1 MSGHGIFRKNRV
13 RNGRV
18 PRATPPFLAR
28 PQTLVLAAV
37 HRIPADGPR
46 EMRYRGK
53 GGTAADQGTMQRN
66 RAPRSVRETIE
77 EKSRTRPLFKS
88 WPEIVRRVR
97 GATDLRLFLDFDGT
111 LVDFRSRPDQVSMD
125 EEMRDALGKLAAH
138 PIVHTT
144 LISGRRRASLMEYV
158 TLPGVQLFGL
168 YGWEKNDASPS
179 ALRQILRV
187 RVLLA
192 ELPHE
197 APGIYIE
204 DKELTLAVHFR
215 EAAPPAARTARAWLR
230 RLILRFP
237 GLRIIRSSNVWEVV
251 PRDIRGKGVAVR
263 AILRG
268 VPPPYLPIYVGD
280 DLTDEPPFAV
290 LREGITVL
298 VGPLRRTK
306 ARYHLRDTNEVCLF
320 LQRLEAEL
328 P

>member
-268 VPPPYLPIYVGD
+268 VPRLIS
-280 DLTDEPPFAV
+280 PFTWAM
-290 LREGITVL
+290 I
-298 VGPLRRTK
+298 
-306 ARYHLRDTNEVCLF
+306 
-320 LQRLEAEL
+320 
-328 P
+328 